1 MPSEVSRIEFAP
13 RPVQRIRVAAYA
25 RVSSGKD
32 AMLHSLSAQISQY
45 SKMIQSNP
53 GWEYAG
59 VYADEAKTGTRQDSR
74 EQFNRLLEDCRSGL
88 VEMIIT
94 KSISRFARNTVTLL
108 SVIRELKALGV
119 DVFFEEQH
127 LHTLSADGELV
138 TTILGSYAQEE
149 SLSASE
155 NQKWRIR
162 KNFSEGKPWDATIL
176 GYRVRDGEYVIEES
190 EAAVVR
196 RIYEMYLSGKGM
208 QSIVNTLNAEGVQ
221 TRFDRSWH
229 ISTVRHILSN
239 PTYTGNLILQKTFRA
254 DHLTKKRLKN
264 EGQLPK
270 IEVTEAHEAIIDQ
283 ESFDRVQAIRQ
294 ARAERFTKPEKCYTA
309 RYLYSGLIVC
319 ACCGAHYRRKVTH
332 ADPVWMCATYNKQGR
347 KGCQSKAIPENTLS
361 TLFADIPME
370 RVQQIRAENGNRIVV
385 RYQDGEELVR
395 SWRDRSRAES
405 WTPEM
410 KEQARQ
416 RAKRQHAAH
425 TTD

>member
-1 MPSEVSRIEFAP
+1 MPPEVSRIEFAP
-13 RPVQRIRVAAYA
+13 RPIQRIRVAAYA

-32 AMLHSLSAQISQY
+32 AMLHSLSAQVSQY
-45 SKMIQSNP
+45 SQMIQSNP

-119 DVFFEEQH
+119 DVFFEEQK
-127 LHTLSADGELV
+127 LHTLSADGELMLTV
-138 TTILGSYAQEE
+138 LGSYAQEE

-176 GYRVRDGEYVIEES
+176 GYRIGDEGYVVEEG
-190 EAAVVR
+190 EAAIVR

-208 QSIVNTLNAEGVQ
+208 QAIVNTLNAEGIQ
-221 TRFDRSWH
+221 TRFNRSWH
-229 ISTVRHILSN
+229 ISTIHHILTN
-239 PTYTGNLILQKTFRA
+239 PTYTGNLILQKTFRQ
-254 DHLTKKRLKN
+254 DHLTKKTLKN
-264 EGQLPK
+264 EGQLQK
-270 IEVTEAHEAIIDQ
+270 FVITEAHTPIISQ
-283 ESFDRVQAIRQ
+283 ETFDRVQAIRQ
-294 ARAERFTKPEKCYTA
+294 SRAAKLNPAEKNYTA
-309 RYLYSGLIVC
+309 RYPFSGLIVC

-332 ADPVWMCATYNKQGR
+332 TGPVWICATYNKVGR
-347 KGCQSKAIPENTLS
+347 KGCHSKAIPETVLQTLLPS
-361 TLFADIPME
+361 VE
-370 RVQQIRAENGNRIVV
+370 GVGQIRAENGNRVV
-385 RYQDGEELVR
+385 IKYRDGREERR

-410 KEQARQ
+410 KEKARE